1 MGWGD
6 EIMALGRLELYH
18 AATGQKGAIL
28 NDIGLPR
35 DNVLW
40 HGHPAWEPKG
50 TSGIK
55 DGAGCRPYIKQWS
68 QWNGQP
74 RLVFNEAYRPRA
86 GRIHLTNRERLV
98 SAISGLYAVVSP
110 TIKDNASVNKQWG
123 VEKWEQ
129 VIAGFPIKVYQLGAE
144 GTKPIKGARHF
155 FTPTMRH
162 AAAVIE
168 GAALVLTNEG
178 GMHHLA
184 ASFKRPAVV
193 VFGAFAHPLVTGYP
207 FHTNLAV
214 ETQEGYCGR
223 YAPCDHCKEAMAQ
236 ITPAMVQLE
245 ATKILEA

>member
-1 MGWGD
+1 MG
-6 EIMALGRLELYH
+6 LGRLEIYH
-18 AATGQKGAIL
+18 AATGKKGAIL

-74 RLVFNEAYRPRA
+74 RLVFNETYRPHA
-86 GRIHLTNRERLV
+86 GRIHLTDAERASV
-98 SAISGLYAVVSP
+98 TIDGDFIVVNP
-110 TIKDNASVNKQWG
+110 TVKANASQNKQWG
-123 VEKWEQ
+123 VERWERA
-129 VIAGFPIKVYQLGAE
+129 IAGLPLPVYQLGTSE
-144 GTKPIKGARHF
+144 GEVIKGARF
-155 FTPTMRH
+155 YRTETIRH

-168 GAALVLTNEG
+168 RARMVMTNEG
-178 GMHHLA
+178 GLHHIA